1 MKKTLIILVL
11 IFTLFGCER
20 NYIEDF
26 KIEGI
31 TLGESLLNYMNE
43 EQIIKSIED
52 QRWIYDHLEEKFGS
66 VIMDNNDVEFY
77 NNLKV
82 YDKMGFFVK
91 LKDKKYEI
99 YAVRGIITYN
109 KDINKCYQKQ
119 KEIVGDLETLFPNVE
134 KIEITKKYKKD
145 TSGKSTGRQVF
156 FKFESGDSIRVNCA
170 KFEGILNDLWDDGLD
185 VSIIREE
192 FINWIGID

>member
-66 VIMDNNDVEFY
+66 VVMDNNDVEFY
-77 NNLKV
+77 QEHL
-82 YDKMGFFVK
+82 F
-91 LKDKKYEI
+91 
-99 YAVRGIITYN
+99 
-109 KDINKCYQKQ
+109 
-119 KEIVGDLETLFPNVE
+119 DL
-134 KIEITKKYKKD
+134 
-145 TSGKSTGRQVF
+145 
-156 FKFESGDSIRVNCA
+156 
-170 KFEGILNDLWDDGLD
+170 
-185 VSIIREE
+185 
-192 FINWIGID
+192 